1 MAEGVPETI
10 GPYEVQREIGRGGM
24 GVVYLARDTKLD
36 RDVAIKALPDALAA
50 DPERLVRFEREAKLL
65 ASLHHSHIAGVY
77 GLEEQDEARFLILEY
92 VEGET
97 LDALI
102 EHGPL
107 MIDDALSIARQ
118 IAEAVEA
125 AHEKGIIHRD
135 LKPANVKI
143 TPDGDVK
150 VLDFGL
156 AKGLDD
162 RPSTSN
168 LVDSPT
174 AIAGQSPT
182 MPGVILG
189 TAGYMSPEQARGKPL
204 DKRTD
209 IWSFGCVLYEML
221 VGRQVFPGET
231 ATDSI
236 GAILHKEPDWNALPD
251 DTPPTVH
258 LLLRRCLTKDRN
270 HRLHDIADA
279 RVELE
284 EAIADP
290 TSSSLGPA
298 VAAIPRASGRRSTRL
313 VLALLAVLLLIAV
326 AVRVPALVRSPKV
339 LPGEPLRVSIPL
351 PPGQALNLG
360 TFTLAAISPDGR
372 RIVYIATENGVSRMY
387 VRSIN
392 DYQSTA
398 LPGTEDAFNPF
409 FSPDGESVG
418 FVAGAKLKK
427 VSLAGGMPV
436 ELADVSNSV
445 GASWGTDG
453 SIIYTPHWRGGLW
466 RVSVDGGEPQPLTTP
481 DLQNKEAS
489 HRWPQILPGNKAVLF
504 TIKTTDLITFDNAR
518 IAVVSFDT
526 GEVHILVQG
535 GMSPRYVPTGHLVYA
550 RRGTLFA
557 APFDLKRL
565 RLTGSAVPVLQEVQT
580 DTWSGAP
587 QFNVSQ
593 QGALLY
599 VEEIPGGVP
608 DQNTLVVWVDRRG
621 EAQPWTKE
629 RRGYSTAKLSPDGRQ
644 LVVGVGAANGNLWIG
659 DVARGSLTRL
669 TYGTGNNIQ
678 PIWTPD
684 GTRITFMSD
693 RQGSEDI
700 FWMPADRSSPAELLL
715 KGWHYPMPTSWTPDG
730 STLAFTETGPDT
742 GMDIW
747 VLSLQGEREP
757 EPFLRSVF
765 NEDGAVFSPDGGW
778 IAYQSDESGRYE
790 VYVQPYPGPGPKV
803 QVSDGGGWSPLWS
816 RDGRE
821 LFYHNGDAM
830 MVVAVE
836 LGPAFTA
843 ATPQVLFE
851 GRYRWVF
858 DPGSPEYDVSA
869 DGQRFLMAQPRE
881 QEADIT
887 HLNLVLNWFE
897 ELKQRVPGG
906 EK

>member
-1 MAEGVPETI
+1 MPHAVPPTI

-77 GLEEQDEARFLILEY
+77 GLEEQDQVRFLILEY

-107 MIDDALSIARQ
+107 LVDDALSIARQ

-125 AHEKGIIHRD
+125 AHDKGIIHRD

-143 TPDGDVK
+143 TPDGVVK

-156 AKGLDD
+156 AKALQDQ
-162 RPSTSN
+162 PASSN
-168 LVDSPT
+168 VADSPT
-174 AIAGQSPT
+174 VVAGQSPT
-182 MPGVILG
+182 MPGIILG

-209 IWSFGCVLYEML
+209 VWSFGCVLYEML
-221 VGRQVFPGET
+221 AGRQVFPGET

-236 GAILHKEPDWNALPD
+236 GAILHKEPDWDALPT

-298 VAAIPRASGRRSTRL
+298 VAAIPRGSGRRPAWL
-313 VLALLAVLLLIAV
+313 VFLVVFLLILLALVISVPVLL
-326 AVRVPALVRSPKV
+326 RSPTV
-339 LPGEPLRVSIPL
+339 LPGETLRVAIPL
-351 PPGQALNLG
+351 PPGQVLNPG
-360 TFTLAAISPDGR
+360 RTISAISPNGR
-372 RIVYIATENGVSRMY
+372 RMVYIATENDVSRMY

-392 DYQSTA
+392 DFQSTA

-409 FSPDGESVG
+409 FSPDGDSVG
-418 FVAGAKLKK
+418 FAAHGKLKT

-436 ELADVSNSV
+436 ELANVSNSM

-453 SIIYTPHWRGGLW
+453 SIVFTPHWRGGLW

-481 DLQNKEAS
+481 DLEEKEAS

-518 IAVVSFDT
+518 IAVVSLDT
-526 GEVHILVQG
+526 GEMRILVQG
-535 GMSPRYVPTGHLVYA
+535 GMSPRYVPTGHLMYV
-550 RRGTLFA
+550 RNGTLFA
-557 APFDLKRL
+557 APFDLNRL
-565 RLTGSAVPVLQEVQT
+565 RLTGAAVPVLEGVQT
-580 DTWSGAP
+580 QPSNGAT
-587 QFNVSQ
+587 QFSFSDE
-593 QGALLY
+593 GALLY
-599 VEEIPGGVP
+599 LPRLPGALP
-608 DQNTLVVWVDRRG
+608 DQDALLVWVDRRG
-621 EAQPWTKE
+621 EVQPWTKE
-629 RRGYSTAKLSPDGRQ
+629 RRAYSAPMLSPDGRQ
-644 LVVGVGAANGNLWIG
+644 LVVVVGAANGNLWIG
-659 DVARGSLTRL
+659 DVVRGSLTRL
-669 TYGTGNNIQ
+669 TFGTGNNIQ

-684 GTRITFMSD
+684 GKRITFISD
-693 RQGSEDI
+693 RQGSEDL
-700 FWMPADRSSPAELLL
+700 FWMPADRSSSADLLVE
-715 KGWHYPMPTSWTPDG
+715 GWHYPIPTSWTPDG
-730 STLAFTETGPDT
+730 SVLAFTETGPDT
-742 GMDIW
+742 GLDIW
-747 VLSLQGEREP
+747 TLSLQGEREP

-765 NEDGAVFSPDGGW
+765 HEDGAVFSPDGGW
-778 IAYQSDESGRYE
+778 IAYQSDEPGRYE
-790 VYVQPYPGPGPKV
+790 VYVQPYPGPRPKV
-803 QVSDGGGWSPLWS
+803 QVSDDGGWSPLWS

-821 LFYHNGDAM
+821 LFYHNGDAL

-836 LGPAFTA
+836 SGPTFTA

-869 DGQRFLMAQPRE
+869 DGQRFLMAKPRE
-881 QEADIT
+881 QEAHIT

-897 ELKQRVPGG
+897 ELKQRVPSG